1 MNTIISIIV
10 IILIIIFIRYFIND
24 YKKSSLSSIKE
35 YINNNLDNIF
45 ITLSLLFSLFGFI
58 VMISNLIE
66 FICHLIKNNSGVYNG
81 FAILAFGISLFS
93 IGESIQ
99 QTRKS
104 NEETIQFK
112 DDINSKL
119 DEISNKLESL
129 NPLNEDLHG
138 EIEKLKEKNQE
149 IIGLLKEKNLEE
161 FKKEINKNIE
171 AIPQDNLKE
180 PTMYIVGPAIEASK
194 YYYEEAQFKEMFAKL
209 IAASCDD
216 RDNDKISP
224 YFVEAIKQ
232 ISHKEAMILTLFRDK
247 KTSALPIVNY
257 RLILKTI
264 GEKYYEKYVFIHDNP
279 DNIRKYSDSLINLQ
293 RLGLVSLDF
302 QNWLTDNN
310 FYQIYKDNVFF
321 KNTKQEILKNIENPD
336 FECKDFDIQKG
347 ILELTP
353 LGKNFIDLCL

>member
-1 MNTIISIIV
+1 MDEKDKQLCETTFAVESAKQAAKLGKDVASDIV
-10 IILIIIFIRYFIND
+10 RPTS
-24 YKKSSLSSIKE
+24 K
-35 YINNNLDNIF
+35 
-45 ITLSLLFSLFGFI
+45 
-58 VMISNLIE
+58 
-66 FICHLIKNNSGVYNG
+66 
-81 FAILAFGISLFS
+81 S
-93 IGESIQ
+93 IGENIGLLVDGVLGWLGVWGKKQ
-99 QTRKS
+99 KIKQDKYI
-104 NEETIQFK
+104 NDFK
-112 DDINSKL
+112 NTLVD
-119 DEISNKLESL
+119 
-129 NPLNEDLHG
+129 
-138 EIEKLKEKNQE
+138 EIEKVPPEH
-149 IIGLLKEKNLEE
+149 
-161 FKKEINKNIE
+161 
-171 AIPQDNLKE
+171 LKE
-180 PTMYIVGPAIEASK
+180 PEMYVVGPAIEASK

-336 FECKDFDIQKG
+336 FECRDFDIQKG

>member
-1 MNTIISIIV
+1 MDEKDKQLYETTLVVESAKQTVELGKDVVSDIV
-10 IILIIIFIRYFIND
+10 RPTS
-24 YKKSSLSSIKE
+24 K
-35 YINNNLDNIF
+35 
-45 ITLSLLFSLFGFI
+45 
-58 VMISNLIE
+58 
-66 FICHLIKNNSGVYNG
+66 
-81 FAILAFGISLFS
+81 S
-93 IGESIQ
+93 IGENIGLLVDGVFGWLGVWGKKQ
-99 QTRKS
+99 KIKQDKYI
-104 NEETIQFK
+104 NDFK
-112 DDINSKL
+112 NTLVD
-119 DEISNKLESL
+119 
-129 NPLNEDLHG
+129 
-138 EIEKLKEKNQE
+138 EIEKVPPEH
-149 IIGLLKEKNLEE
+149 
-161 FKKEINKNIE
+161 
-171 AIPQDNLKE
+171 LKE
-180 PTMYIVGPAIEASK
+180 PEMYVVGPAIEASK